1 MKSVHIRDL
10 KEETLLGL
18 KRRAAR
24 HRRSLQKEMQV
35 LLEEAA
41 SMVPPDGKEDFVL
54 NIVSTG
60 KDESKWSRDE
70 IYLDDGR

>member
-41 SMVPPDGKEDFVL
+41 SMAPPDGKEDFVL

-70 IYLDDGR
+70 IYSDDGR

>member
-70 IYLDDGR
+70 IYSDDGR